1 MIFEAGMVTFLRT
14 ILIIALV
21 YYGIKFLFKILI
33 PIILNRF
40 MKRQQDKFQQA
51 QSYNSTQKNTSK
63 EEKKHSES
71 KDTLGEYVD
80 YEDVE

>member
-14 ILIIALV
+14 ILIIVLV

-51 QSYNSTQKNTSK
+51 QSYNSTQKNPSK
-63 EEKKHSES
+63 EEKKSTER